1 MLTPQLLKTRSRVS
15 AVQEATEEQLNQYID
30 DAQTR
35 IELYLPVPFPE
46 TGVDKQLML
55 AWSKLAES
63 LALQDSEEY
72 LASVARG
79 YSTESDGAWTYT
91 RQAVEGKTTGNAD
104 VDSILFL
111 WVKKQQSGPDDG
123 NITAY
128 LL

>member
-1 MLTPQLLKTRSRVS
+1 MLTTTLLKIRSRVS
-15 AVQEATEEQLNQYID
+15 AVQEETGDQLEQYID

-35 IELYLPVPFPE
+35 IELYLPVPFPAM
-46 TGVDKQLML
+46 VDKQLLL
-55 AWSKLAES
+55 AWVKLAES

-72 LASVARG
+72 LASAARG
-79 YSTESDGAWTYT
+79 YSAESDGAWTYT
-91 RQAVEGKTTGNAD
+91 RLAVEGKTTGNAD

>member
-1 MLTPQLLKTRSRVS
+1 
-15 AVQEATEEQLNQYID
+15 VQEATGEQLEQYID
-30 DAQTR
+30 DALTR

-46 TGVDKQLML
+46 MVDKQLML
-55 AWSKLAES
+55 AWVKLAES

-79 YSTESDGAWTYT
+79 YSAESDGAWTYT

-123 NITAY
+123 NITAH

>member
-1 MLTPQLLKTRSRVS
+1 MLTVTLLKSRSRVS
-15 AVQEATEEQLNQYID
+15 TVQEATGEQLEQYID

-46 TGVDKQLML
+46 VADKQLML
-55 AWSKLAES
+55 AWVKLAES

-79 YSTESDGAWTYT
+79 YSAESDGAWTYT

>member
-1 MLTPQLLKTRSRVS
+1 MLTTTLLKTRSRVS
-15 AVQEATEEQLNQYID
+15 AVQEANEAQLEQYID

-35 IELYLPVPFPE
+35 IELYLPVPFPIV
-46 TGVDKQLML
+46 VDKQLML
-55 AWSKLAES
+55 AWVKLAES

-72 LASVARG
+72 LSSVARG
-79 YSTESDGAWTYT
+79 YSAESDGAWTYT

-128 LL
+128 FL

>member
-1 MLTPQLLKTRSRVS
+1 MLEATLLKKRSRVS
-15 AVQEATEEQLNQYID
+15 AVQEATDVQLQQYID

-46 TGVDKQLML
+46 VADKQLML
-55 AWSKLAES
+55 AWVKLAES

-79 YSTESDGAWTYT
+79 YSAESEGAWTYT

>member
-1 MLTPQLLKTRSRVS
+1 MLTTTLLKSRSRVS
-15 AVQEATEEQLNQYID
+15 AIQEATPEQLDQYID

-46 TGVDKQLML
+46 VVDKQLMM
-55 AWSKLAES
+55 AWVKLSES

-79 YSTESDGAWTYT
+79 YSSESDGAWTYA

>member
-1 MLTPQLLKTRSRVS
+1 MLTATLLKNRSCVS
-15 AVQEATEEQLNQYID
+15 AVQEATGEQLEQYID
-30 DAQTR
+30 DALTR

-46 TGVDKQLML
+46 MVDKQLML
-55 AWSKLAES
+55 AWVKLAES

-79 YSTESDGAWTYT
+79 YSAESDGAWTYT

-123 NITAY
+123 NITAH

>member
-1 MLTPQLLKTRSRVS
+1 MLTTTLLKGRSRVS
-15 AVQEATEEQLNQYID
+15 AVQEATDDQLEQYID

-35 IELYLPVPFPE
+35 IELYLPVPFPDS
-46 TGVDKQLML
+46 TDKQLML
-55 AWSKLAES
+55 AWVKLAES

-79 YSTESDGAWTYT
+79 YSAESDGAWTYT

>member
-1 MLTPQLLKTRSRVS
+1 
-15 AVQEATEEQLNQYID
+15 
-30 DAQTR
+30 
-35 IELYLPVPFPE
+35 
-46 TGVDKQLML
+46 ML
-55 AWSKLAES
+55 AWVKLAES

-79 YSTESDGAWTYT
+79 YSAESDGAWTYT

-111 WVKKQQSGPDDG
+111 WVKKQQAGPDDG